1 MRFHVL
7 CQYTFCRLQVPYS
20 KMVRNPRKLKR
31 NRVAKICLGRAIM
44 VHNVLFYTHTQWV
57 YFKPILCFTHSQDG
71 KKGNKNITKTFA
83 RLHNHCPWQ
92 GIQFRT
98 ANAGA
103 SSGCKRFDTGPS
115 LLAMVMLALLWLF
128 FLAIFLSKLA
138 MTLFSSLL
146 LHGRGLRHRIF
157 RFCGGSVSELD
168 SSGSLPEASDI
179 DSSEDIKS
187 TVRHG
192 INFLLSSSEIVVDWG
207 SALRRFTC
215 FYKEKKM
222 SVVSNKLKYSMM

>member
-1 MRFHVL
+1 MFYANTH
-7 CQYTFCRLQVPYS
+7 FAGCRYHTAKWLGSPE
-20 KMVRNPRKLKR
+20 NLKGT

-57 YFKPILCFTHSQDG
+57 YTSKPILCFTHSQDG

-115 LLAMVMLALLWLF
+115 LLAMVMLALL
-128 FLAIFLSKLA
+128 
-138 MTLFSSLL
+138 
-146 LHGRGLRHRIF
+146 
-157 RFCGGSVSELD
+157 
-168 SSGSLPEASDI
+168 
-179 DSSEDIKS
+179 
-187 TVRHG
+187 
-192 INFLLSSSEIVVDWG
+192 
-207 SALRRFTC
+207 
-215 FYKEKKM
+215 
-222 SVVSNKLKYSMM
+222 